1 MSRPDLV
8 FVAGA
13 SSDLGVALVRRL
25 LQSGDASIVAHYHSS
40 AERIEQLGARDR
52 IQPVSADFESVES
65 VERMVEQLDG
75 RVPNQVVYLPAL
87 KLRYER
93 FSKFN
98 LDHFDRDMN
107 VQVRSAVALFKRLLP
122 KMAELPRAKVVFV
135 LSSVT
140 GRVPPKFMSMYT
152 VVKHAQLGL
161 MRALASEYASSRI
174 TINAVSPGM
183 IETRFLDEI
192 PAIAKEM
199 SAAAAP
205 RGRIATTGDVVG
217 AIEFLLSPASDFVS
231 GIELPVTGGGAS

>member
-8 FVAGA
+8 LVAGA
-13 SSDLGVALVRRL
+13 SSDLGIALIRRL
-25 LQSGDASIVAHYHSS
+25 LGTTDVSILAHYHSS
-40 AERIEQLGARDR
+40 PERIDQLGARDR
-52 IQPVSADFESVES
+52 IRAVSADFESIES
-65 VERMVEQLDG
+65 VERMVEEVGD
-75 RVPNQVVYLPAL
+75 RAPDQVVYLPAL

-93 FSKFN
+93 FAKF
-98 LDHFDRDMN
+98 DFGHFDRDMN
-107 VQVRSAVALFKRLLP
+107 VQVRSAITLFRRLLP

-135 LSSVT
+135 LSSAT

-174 TINAVSPGM
+174 TINAVSPTM

-199 SAAAAP
+199 TAAATP
-205 RGRIATTGDVVG
+205 RGRIATTDDVVG
-217 AIEFLLSPASDFVS
+217 AIQFLLSPGSDFIS

>member
-8 FVAGA
+8 LVAGA
-13 SSDLGVALVRRL
+13 SSDLGVALIRRL
-25 LQSGDASIVAHYHSS
+25 LQSGDASIVAHYNKS
-40 AERIEQLGARDR
+40 AERIEQLGAPDR

-75 RVPNQVVYLPAL
+75 RVPSQIVYLPAL

-107 VQVRSAVALFKRLLP
+107 VQVRSAIALFKRLLP
-122 KMAELPRAKVVFV
+122 KMVELPRAKVVFV

-161 MRALASEYASSRI
+161 MRALASEYGSSRI
-174 TINAVSPGM
+174 TINAVSPTM

-199 SAAAAP
+199 TAAAAP
-205 RGRIATTGDVVG
+205 RGRIATTDDVVG
-217 AIEFLLSPASDFVS
+217 AIEFLLSPASDFIS
-231 GIELPVTGGGAS
+231 GIELPVTGGAS

>member
-8 FVAGA
+8 LVAGA
-13 SSDLGVALVRRL
+13 SSDLGVALIRRL

-75 RVPNQVVYLPAL
+75 RVPSQIVYLPAL

-107 VQVRSAVALFKRLLP
+107 VQVRSAIALFKRLLP

-161 MRALASEYASSRI
+161 MRALASEYGSSRI
-174 TINAVSPGM
+174 TINAVSPTM

-205 RGRIATTGDVVG
+205 RGRIATTDDVVG
-217 AIEFLLSPASDFVS
+217 AIEFLLSPASDFIS
-231 GIELPVTGGGAS
+231 GIEIPVTGGAS

>member
-1 MSRPDLV
+1 MSGELV

-13 SSDLGVALVRRL
+13 SSDLGTALIRRL
-25 LQSGDASIVAHYHSS
+25 LTSGDASIIAHYHKSP
-40 AERIEQLGARDR
+40 ERIEQLGGHGR
-52 IQPVSADFESVES
+52 IRAVAADFESIES
-65 VERMVEQLDG
+65 VERMADELGD
-75 RVPNQVVYLPAL
+75 RVPDQVVYLPAL

-93 FSKFN
+93 FSKFS
-98 LDHFDRDMN
+98 LGHFDRDMN
-107 VQVRSAVALFKRLLP
+107 VQVRSAIALLKRLLP

-140 GRVPPKFMSMYT
+140 ASMPPKFMSMYT
-152 VVKHAQLGL
+152 TVKHAQLGL

-174 TINAVSPGM
+174 NINAVSPTM

-205 RGRIATTGDVVG
+205 RGRIASTDDVVG
-217 AIEFLLSPASDFVS
+217 AIQFLLSRESDFIQ
-231 GIELPVTGGGAS
+231 GIELPVTGGGAY

>member
-8 FVAGA
+8 LVAGA

-25 LQSGDASIVAHYHSS
+25 LQNGAASVLAHYHQGR
-40 AERIEQLGARDR
+40 ERIEQLGAHDR
-52 IQPVSADFESVES
+52 IRPVCADFESIES
-65 VERMVEQLDG
+65 VERMVDELGDQVPDQL
-75 RVPNQVVYLPAL
+75 VYLPAL

-98 LDHFDRDMN
+98 LGHFDKDMN
-107 VQVRSAVALFKRLLP
+107 VQVRSAIALCKRLLP

-140 GRVPPKFMSMYT
+140 SRVPKFMSMYT

-174 TINAVSPGM
+174 TINAVSPTM
-183 IETRFLDEI
+183 IDTRFLDEV

-199 SAAAAP
+199 TAAAAP
-205 RGRIATTGDVVG
+205 RGRIASTGDVVG
-217 AIEFLLSPASDFVS
+217 AIEFLLSPASDFIS
-231 GIELPVTGGGAS
+231 GIELPVTGGGGL